1 MEKIVEYL
9 VSHVSKDPA
18 DFEVVTEKE
27 SEKTTIIFINVKKE
41 DMGKVIG
48 HNGKV
53 INAIRNIVKSM
64 TLKTNK
70 RYIVKVKEKEN
81 N

>member
-9 VSHVSKDPA
+9 VANVSKDPA
-18 DFEVVTEKE
+18 DFEVTTEKE
-27 SEKTTIIFINVKKE
+27 SERTTIIYINVKKD

-64 TLKTNK
+64 TLKTNL
-70 RYIVKVKEKEN
+70 RYIVKVAEKKEA
-81 N
+81 

>member
-9 VSHVSKDPA
+9 VAHVSKDPA
-18 DFEVVTEKE
+18 DFEVVSEKE
-27 SEKTTIIFINVKKE
+27 SEKTTIIHINVKKE

-53 INAIRNIVKSM
+53 INAIRSIVKSM

-70 RYIVKVKEKEN
+70 RYIVKVREKEN
-81 N
+81 A